1 MPRADMLRELEPV
14 DLYWFECPL
23 VETAAMFPSLRRLRA
38 FANARGIR
46 LAGCESMTGVEAFRS
61 FLDAGVYDVVMPDVK
76 YAGGLA
82 EMLRIADA
90 AAACGAS
97 CSPTTRPGRS
107 RTCTAFT

>member
-1 MPRADMLRELEPV
+1 
-14 DLYWFECPL
+14 
-23 VETAAMFPSLRRLRA
+23 
-38 FANARGIR
+38 
-46 LAGCESMTGVEAFRS
+46 MTGVDAFRS

-76 YAGGLA
+76 YAGGFA

-97 CSPTTRPGRS
+97 CSPTTRAGRS